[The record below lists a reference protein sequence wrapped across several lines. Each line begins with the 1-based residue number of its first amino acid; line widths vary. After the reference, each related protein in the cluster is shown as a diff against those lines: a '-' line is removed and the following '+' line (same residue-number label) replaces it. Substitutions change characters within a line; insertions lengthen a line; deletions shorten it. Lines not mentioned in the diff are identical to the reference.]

1 MTFDKIY
8 KIVKPASPES
18 EWTPQEK
25 TRIANLVRRGK
36 VTVYDLLETMEL
48 FANEWS
54 NADRRTIGRKLSL
67 MG

>member
-1 MTFDKIY
+1 MTFDEIY
-8 KIVKPASPES
+8 KIVKPASPAS

-25 TRIANLVRRGK
+25 TRIANRVRRGK

-67 MG
+67 KV